1 VCGGGWDV
9 PMTIVPRGWFLS
21 IHTNASPFDH
31 SEQSCHRLGHIVTEK
46 EKYRQGMAGMRGTDR
61 QVTNREGPQ
70 RGAKRDTATDAEA
83 KIVSDGHTDKVSDKG
98 IHFENR

>member
-1 VCGGGWDV
+1 
-9 PMTIVPRGWFLS
+9 
-21 IHTNASPFDH
+21 
-31 SEQSCHRLGHIVTEK
+31 VTEK